1 MRIAL
6 VLLAVTTLAHAETK
20 AEKTA
25 KLAVTVPD
33 GWKLTVK
40 DAGITG
46 ESKDKEVALLAWS
59 VDAVDEAS
67 SKKKLESELYS
78 AVASMKWDKATTT
91 GKAHDLAITFFNG
104 SGHAVGGDV
113 AIKAAVVGPTAKKK
127 ALLVALAVKVDKL
140 DAHKAEIDAIL
151 NSVAAAK

>member
-1 MRIAL
+1 MRIAIA
-6 VLLAVTTLAHAETK
+6 LLAVTTLAHADTK

-40 DAGITG
+40 DAGLTG

-67 SKKKLESELYS
+67 AKKKLEGELYS
-78 AVASMKWDKATTT
+78 AVASLKWDKSTT
-91 GKAHDLAITFFNG
+91 GKGHALAITFLNG
-104 SGHAVGGDV
+104 SGHGVGGDI
-113 AIKAAVVGPTAKKK
+113 AIKAAVVGPTSKKK
-127 ALLVALAVKVDKL
+127 ALLVALAVKTDKL
-140 DAHKAEIDAIL
+140 DGHKAEIDAIL

>member
-6 VLLAVTTLAHAETK
+6 AVLLLTTLAHADTK

-59 VDAVDEAS
+59 VDSVDVDA
-67 SKKKLESELYS
+67 SKKKLEGELYN
-78 AVASMKWDKATTT
+78 AVASLKWQATTS
-91 GKAHDLAITFFNG
+91 GKAHDLAITFLTG

-127 ALLVALAVKVDKL
+127 ALLIALAVKTDKL
-140 DAHKAEIDAIL
+140 DAHKAEIDTIL
-151 NSVAAAK
+151 NSVTAAK